1 LLDDTKAEYL
11 NNLRVGDNVLYR
23 SGDQEVYFIPVY
35 TASTADSGGGFATHL
50 GTIATVGAY
59 VTGNFY
65 VGLGNTTQQSFQ
77 NYLLKISDLSAAE
90 QKNRNGTLLD
100 KPNRIE
106 KLEKIFTAAGLT
118 LSKPTVIS
126 LPLAFK
132 EADADYLSD
141 YDFAKAET
149 IISKFIKGSNG
160 DSGRIFE
167 WQTDTKVNFGILKD
181 VNGIIENH
189 YVSIEVG

>member
-1 LLDDTKAEYL
+1 M
-11 NNLRVGDNVLYR
+11 
-23 SGDQEVYFIPVY
+23 
-35 TASTADSGGGFATHL
+35 
-50 GTIATVGAY
+50 
-59 VTGNFY
+59 
-65 VGLGNTTQQSFQ
+65 GLFWINPTE
-77 NYLLKISDLSAAE
+77 LKSWKRFS
-90 QKNRNGTLLD
+90 Q
-100 KPNRIE
+100 P
-106 KLEKIFTAAGLT
+106 AGLT

-141 YDFAKAET
+141 SDFAKAET

>member
-1 LLDDTKAEYL
+1 LDDTKAEYL

-23 SGDQEVYFIPVY
+23 LGDQEVYFIPVY
-35 TASTADSGGGFATHL
+35 TASTADSVGVAAHL
-50 GTIATVGAY
+50 GTIATVGAS

-90 QKNRNGTLLD
+90 QRNRNGTLLD

-118 LSKPTVIS
+118 LSKPTIIS

-181 VNGIIENH
+181 VNGVIENH
-189 YVSIEVG
+189 YVSIGVG

>member
-1 LLDDTKAEYL
+1 M

-23 SGDQEVYFIPVY
+23 LGDQEVYFIPVY
-35 TASTADSGGGFATHL
+35 TASTADSVGVATHL
-50 GTIATVGAY
+50 GTIATVGAS

-90 QKNRNGTLLD
+90 QKNRNVTLLD
-100 KPNRIE
+100 KPSRIE

-132 EADADYLSD
+132 EADTDYLSD
-141 YDFAKAET
+141 SDFAKAET
-149 IISKFIKGSNG
+149 IISKFIKCSNG

-189 YVSIEVG
+189 YVSIEAG